1 MLQVEKVVQNGT
13 LDPRKVKI
21 PGIYVDGIVVAR
33 PENHWQTYAN
43 PYDPALSGEV
53 KVPVNSIAP
62 MKLNER
68 KVICRRAAME
78 LDPAAIINLGIGM
91 PEGIA
96 NVANEEGLPGL
107 KLTVEAGGIGGVPNA
122 GTAFGTCTNP
132 DAIIDQPYQFDFYD
146 GGGLDQAFLGLAECD
161 CSGNI
166 NVSRFGPKL
175 QAAAGLSILHRLHR
189 SLCTAVPLLQADS
202 RLRSRTVSCIF
213 CRREESRSS
222 KQEVEQITFSA
233 DFATETGQ
241 KVLYVTERAVFELL
255 DGKLTLT
262 EIAPGVD
269 LEKDVL
275 GQMEFKPAVADNLKT
290 MDERLFREELIGLK
304 A

>member
-1 MLQVEKVVQNGT
+1 MLFRSTLDSLSIAQAAKNSGGIVLLQVEKVVQNGT

-146 GGGLDQAFLGLAECD
+146 GGGWIRRSSDLPNATAPVISMSAVSDQRLPAVEA
-161 CSGNI
+161 
-166 NVSRFGPKL
+166 
-175 QAAAGLSILHRLHR
+175 LSTLHRPHR
-189 SLCTAVPLLQADS
+189 SLCTAEPLPQ
-202 RLRSRTVSCIF
+202 V
-213 CRREESRSS
+213 
-222 KQEVEQITFSA
+222 V
-233 DFATETGQ
+233 
-241 KVLYVTERAVFELL
+241 
-255 DGKLTLT
+255 
-262 EIAPGVD
+262 
-269 LEKDVL
+269 
-275 GQMEFKPAVADNLKT
+275 
-290 MDERLFREELIGLK
+290 
-304 A
+304 